1 MNEEDIIKKDNE
13 LRSDLESL
21 MYEKLT
27 PAEQEKIKTYIYFL
41 KRQISDVEKYK
52 RSSKY
57 YEEQLKK
64 EEEKNVIYKES
75 LETLREK
82 YKYVCD
88 KQAKTE
94 IELDIAN
101 TKILKLEEGIK

>member
-1 MNEEDIIKKDNE
+1 MNKEDIVKKDNE
-13 LRSDLESL
+13 LRCDLENL

-27 PAEQEKIKTYIYFL
+27 SAEQEKVKTYIYFL

-52 RSSKY
+52 RDSQY
-57 YEEQLKK
+57 YKEQLKK
-64 EEEKNVIYKES
+64 EEEKNEIYRES

-88 KQAKTE
+88 KQAKIE

-101 TKILKLEEGIK
+101 TKILKLKEG